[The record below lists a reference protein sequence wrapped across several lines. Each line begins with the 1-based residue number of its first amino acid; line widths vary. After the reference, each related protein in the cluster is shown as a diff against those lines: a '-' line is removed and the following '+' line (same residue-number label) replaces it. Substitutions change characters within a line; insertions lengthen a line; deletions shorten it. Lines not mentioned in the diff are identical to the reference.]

1 MATTTAV
8 NFQEMDQYCTEKYGY
23 GLTQV
28 DSTCAMWV
36 AEHFGG
42 FANWKKIRT
51 KREKLGK
58 LMMSPTFQSPCWA

>member
-8 NFQEMDQYCTEKYGY
+8 TFKKMDQYCTEKYGY

-51 KREKLGK
+51 KRAKLG
-58 LMMSPTFQSPCWA
+58 LYMMSPTFQSPCWA